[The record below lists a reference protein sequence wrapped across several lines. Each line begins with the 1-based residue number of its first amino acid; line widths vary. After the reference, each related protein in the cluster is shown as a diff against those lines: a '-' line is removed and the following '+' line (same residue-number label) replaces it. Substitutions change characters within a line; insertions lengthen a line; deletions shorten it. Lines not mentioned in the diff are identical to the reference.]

1 MSTVKILSACF
12 VLLTFQAATVEAKL
26 YKWVD
31 NQGVTHYGE
40 TIPPEYADK
49 DNVLLDDKGRVIKK
63 NAQLTIEERR
73 NLEATAEKNR
83 AEEAAAAEQ
92 RRRDRMLLSTYS
104 SEKEIDL
111 ARDRNLQQVEALINS
126 IQLLQKSANESA
138 EGYQVE
144 AQQISKAGK
153 KIPASLKK
161 DIADAEK
168 KSTKLQQRLTKA
180 QEKLAAVKAGF
191 EADRVRYRELTGS
204 GESKKEKL

>member
-1 MSTVKILSACF
+1 MSNGKNLATCL
-12 VLLTFQAATVEAKL
+12 VLLVSFASIAEAKL

-63 NAQLTIEERR
+63 NAQLTTEERR
-73 NLEATAEKNR
+73 SLEATAEKKR
-83 AEEAAAAEQ
+83 AEEATAAEQ

-126 IQLLQKSANESA
+126 IQLLQKSASESA

-144 AQQISKAGK
+144 AQQITQAGK

-168 KSTKLQQRLTKA
+168 KYTKLQQRLTKA
-180 QEKLAAVKAGF
+180 QEKLDAVKAGF
-191 EADRVRYRELTGS
+191 EADKTRYRELTGS
-204 GESKKEKL
+204 SESKKEKL

>member
-144 AQQISKAGK
+144 AQQISQAGK